1 MNRKERRLALKSALS
16 YKVLDKELI
25 VLDDLKLESNKT
37 KDMKNILNNLKAE
50 RNVLIVVN
58 ELTDDVVLATRNLD
72 YVLLLEA
79 SEINTLDIVS
89 ADVLITTESAIK
101 TIEEA
106 LA

>member
-1 MNRKERRLALKSALS
+1 
-16 YKVLDKELI
+16 
-25 VLDDLKLESNKT
+25 
-37 KDMKNILNNLKAE
+37 MKNILNNLKAE
-50 RNVLIVVN
+50 RNVLVVVD
-58 ELTDDVVLATRNLD
+58 ELTDDVILATRNLD

-89 ADVLITTESAIK
+89 ADVLIATEAAVK